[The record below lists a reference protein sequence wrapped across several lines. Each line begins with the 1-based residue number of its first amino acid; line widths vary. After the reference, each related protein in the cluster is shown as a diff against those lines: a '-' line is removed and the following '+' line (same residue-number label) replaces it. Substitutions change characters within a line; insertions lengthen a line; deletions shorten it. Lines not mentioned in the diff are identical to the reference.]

1 MNDHDRAEWSRHYDY
16 MTWLSITIFTTILTV
31 LLGFAYSKDGKNVY
45 ISALGI
51 LLTNITLWFTAG
63 FRWFRRHLALQVDDP
78 DLADLLTGISK
89 KRPTPMWNV
98 FVATLLFLNFLWV

>member
-98 FVATLLFLNFLWV
+98 FVATLLFLNF